1 MVSRS
6 TGDGARAYTT
16 PRLAGAASLLFA
28 YLPTFAGGVQAA
40 RARSGL
46 DCDQVSPSSE
56 VFHNVFD
63 AKKSVPGSNGEKTTG
78 CVRMTRYEAPSFIPG
93 AIWRAWVVRRWWGVF
108 FPP

>member
-28 YLPTFAGGVQAA
+28 YLPTFAGKVQVA

-46 DCDQVSPSSE
+46 DCDQVSPSSD

-63 AKKSVPGSNGEKTTG
+63 AKKRVRGSNGEKTTG
-78 CVRMTRYEAPSFIPG
+78 CVRMTRYEPPSFLPG
-93 AIWRAWVVRRWWGVF
+93 AIWRACVVRPAYRVV